1 MKILIRGGSVAA
13 GYGVKR
19 GYADILKSDYNS
31 GKHEVINCS
40 RAKETSFDGLNSFFK
55 DIDSLKP
62 DLSMLHF
69 GIDNAFSPVYRSEF
83 KENLVHI
90 IRMATGRFNPD
101 IVLITSHLFD
111 NPYETEAVDIYYRV
125 IREVSVDLK
134 CGMIPIHTYWA
145 GYLFRNRLKRTD
157 LLQQDSRY
165 PNEWGHRVY
174 AEAIIRWLSS
184 RYGIGGF
191 TINGSSSVN
200 DTALTQ

>member
-1 MKILIRGGSVAA
+1 MKILIRGGSIAA

-40 RAKETSFDGLNSFFK
+40 RAKETSFDGLDSFFE

-62 DLSMLHF
+62 DLLMLHF
-69 GIDNAFSPVYRSEF
+69 GIDDAFFPVYRSEF

-90 IRMATGRFNPD
+90 VRMATERFNPD
-101 IVLITSHLFD
+101 VVLLTSHLFD
-111 NPYETEAVDIYYRV
+111 NPYEMEADDIYYRV
-125 IREVSVDLK
+125 IREVSIDLG
-134 CGMIPIHTYWA
+134 CAMIPIHTYWA
-145 GYLFRNRLKRTD
+145 GYLFQNCLNRTD

-165 PNEWGHRVY
+165 PNEWGHSVY
-174 AEAIIRWLSS
+174 AEAIIHWLSS
-184 RYGIGGF
+184 RYDIGGF
-191 TINGSSSVN
+191 TINGPSSVN